1 MKSYTVT
8 YESRPNFGI
17 NKERTVHHMVRA
29 KITKEWRKA
38 FCELAQAA
46 MIPHMEQVEI
56 IIQPYV
62 LNARYRQDVA
72 FGCAPLAKAA
82 IDGLVDAGILI
93 DDHAQIVVK
102 LTFLAPKYGKDGL
115 SLTIVQVK

>member
-1 MKSYTVT
+1 M
-8 YESRPNFGI
+8 
-17 NKERTVHHMVRA
+17 ER
-29 KITKEWRKA
+29 
-38 FCELAQAA
+38 
-46 MIPHMEQVEI
+46 VEI
-56 IIQPYV
+56 IAQPYV
-62 LNARYRQDVA
+62 LSAKYRQDVGA
-72 FGCAPLAKAA
+72 CFPHVKAA